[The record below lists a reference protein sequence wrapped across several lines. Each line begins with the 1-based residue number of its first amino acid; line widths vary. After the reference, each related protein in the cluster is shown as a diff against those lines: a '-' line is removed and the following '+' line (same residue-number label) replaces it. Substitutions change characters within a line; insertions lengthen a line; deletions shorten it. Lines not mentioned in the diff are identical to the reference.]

1 MAESKPTKL
10 QMAKEIQH
18 LIAAAQDM
26 SAVMD
31 LDPVIKT
38 DYLIDLKNKTVTAT
52 HLQNV
57 VANLQADIKR
67 DASMIEP
74 EDKFDPETHK
84 VLADLNVKVP
94 RPATK
99 EEAVEDDEDEIEP
112 TPSPPMVEETE
123 EEMPKFDYSK
133 CVTEVICKDALIIE
147 PAQVL
152 LKLKPEITLWEI
164 AKYLESDS
172 EGKIKKDNAYQL
184 LSRRFSKKPETT
196 IDNSEKPEPAETEP
210 TTDNITET
218 EYTINNSETAE
229 TEPTI
234 DNSEAL
240 EQANYN
246 KLLDK
251 IVSILPE
258 EPPLNWEKASF
269 KQAAKKVKIII
280 GRLNPFI
287 VV

>member
-67 DASMIEP
+67 DASIIEP

-99 EEAVEDDEDEIEP
+99 EEAVEDDEDELEP
-112 TPSPPMVEETE
+112 TASLEIEETE
-123 EEMPKFDYSK
+123 EVAEK
-133 CVTEVICKDALIIE
+133 E
-147 PAQVL
+147 
-152 LKLKPEITLWEI
+152 KP
-164 AKYLESDS
+164 
-172 EGKIKKDNAYQL
+172 IKKEKKNAAGTTEKISQKPDK
-184 LSRRFSKKPETT
+184 LSRFSAVAITFLVDAPKDRTEWAEAANDLFVSRGGKGNVEYAKHDIKRFQSFF
-196 IDNSEKPEPAETEP
+196 NA
-210 TTDNITET
+210 ITEAGF
-218 EYTINNSETAE
+218 TIN
-229 TEPTI
+229 
-234 DNSEAL
+234 
-240 EQANYN
+240 
-246 KLLDK
+246 
-251 IVSILPE
+251 
-258 EPPLNWEKASF
+258 
-269 KQAAKKVKIII
+269 KV
-280 GRLNPFI
+280 
-287 VV
+287 

>member
-1 MAESKPTKL
+1 MESKPTKL
-10 QMAKEIQH
+10 QMAKEVEK
-18 LIAAAQDM
+18 LINAAGDM
-26 SAVMD
+26 SVAMD
-31 LDPVIKT
+31 LDPPIKT
-38 DYLIDLKNKTVTAT
+38 DYLFDLKNKTVTVA

-57 VANLQADIKR
+57 ITNLQADIKR
-67 DASMIEP
+67 DAPLIEP
-74 EDKFDPETHK
+74 GDKFDPETHG
-84 VLADLNVKVP
+84 VLADLKVKVP
-94 RPATK
+94 RPVTEKVAD
-99 EEAVEDDEDEIEP
+99 DDEEEELEP
-112 TPSPPMVEETE
+112 TASPDADE

-147 PAQVL
+147 PAQIL

-184 LSRRFSKKPETT
+184 LSRRFSKKPEPT
-196 IDNSEKPEPAETEP
+196 IDNSEKPEPAKIESTA
-210 TTDNITET
+210 DNITET

-229 TEPTI
+229 SEPTI

-251 IVSILPE
+251 VVSILPE
-258 EPPLNWEKASF
+258 EPPLNWEKAPF

>member
-1 MAESKPTKL
+1 MESKPTKL
-10 QMAKEIQH
+10 QMAKEVEK
-18 LIAAAQDM
+18 LINAAGDM
-26 SAVMD
+26 SVAMD
-31 LDPVIKT
+31 LDPPIKT
-38 DYLIDLKNKTVTAT
+38 DYLFDLKNKTVTVA

-57 VANLQADIKR
+57 ITNLQADIKR
-67 DASMIEP
+67 DAPLIEP
-74 EDKFDPETHK
+74 GDKFDPETHG
-84 VLADLNVKVP
+84 VLADLKVKVP
-94 RPATK
+94 RPVIEKVVEDEDK
-99 EEAVEDDEDEIEP
+99 EELEP
-112 TPSPPMVEETE
+112 TASPDADE

-147 PAQVL
+147 PAQIL

-184 LSRRFSKKPETT
+184 LSRRFSKKPEPT
-196 IDNSEKPEPAETEP
+196 IDNSEKPEPAKIESTA
-210 TTDNITET
+210 DNITET

-229 TEPTI
+229 SEPTI

-251 IVSILPE
+251 VVSILPE
-258 EPPLNWEKASF
+258 EPPLNWEPKTF
-269 KQAAKKVKIII
+269 KQASKKVKIII

>member
-1 MAESKPTKL
+1 MVHE
-10 QMAKEIQH
+10 
-18 LIAAAQDM
+18 
-26 SAVMD
+26 
-31 LDPVIKT
+31 
-38 DYLIDLKNKTVTAT
+38 
-52 HLQNV
+52 
-57 VANLQADIKR
+57 
-67 DASMIEP
+67 
-74 EDKFDPETHK
+74 
-84 VLADLNVKVP
+84 VLADLNIKVP
-94 RPATK
+94 RPVDYEI
-99 EEAVEDDEDEIEP
+99 EECEIEP
-112 TPSPPMVEETE
+112 TPSPPMEEPE

-184 LSRRFSKKPETT
+184 LSRRFSKKPEPT
-196 IDNSEKPEPAETEP
+196 IDNSEKPEPAKTEP

-218 EYTINNSETAE
+218 EYTINNSETVE
-229 TEPTI
+229 SEPTI

-240 EQANYN
+240 EQENYN

-251 IVSILPE
+251 IISILPE